1 VKYKGVWQADY
12 AIPMKDALSI
22 PAADNKID
30 NQKAGVVAVDL
41 IVAPSAKPGEQKGT
55 ITISAGGADVK
66 LTLQLSVAAATIPP
80 ELHFIPELNCY
91 NGPGEAGSDQWFD
104 SHRLAHY
111 HRCAINRVPYSQGGT
126 PHRDMTPTAGPDGHI
141 TDWALY
147 DKNVG
152 PLLDGSAFKDNPRA
166 GVPLALL
173 YLPFHECWPLPMA
186 ENYKPGVAVEG
197 KDWKQLHDIFG
208 KPPEQAFPQS
218 YQDAFVNAVS
228 DFAKHAEEKGWTKT
242 ELQGYNNNKV
252 QYNKDKLKGTAWT
265 MDEPYMYLDWHAL
278 LFFSRLFHKGIA
290 SAKAAHFAY
299 RGDISRPMW
308 QGNCFDGLMET
319 IDANSEMFS
328 MMPLMKD
335 LKRRTGMRLVC
346 YGGANDQNRANHE
359 TAAWCLKS
367 YVNECDGALPWQSLG
382 GDEAFDKGDNLE
394 NGNSLI
400 VDGRKRFG
408 VNAIASFRVH
418 AFRSGAQLA
427 ELLRLLEQKKGWSRA
442 HSGALVAQLIPLG
455 AEFKQSFA
463 DDAAALQFS
472 EMNGDRFVQ
481 LKEGILKLLEQP

>member
-1 VKYKGVWQADY
+1 VKIKDTWQGDY

-22 PAADNKID
+22 PAADNKVGD
-30 NQKAGVVAVDL
+30 QKAGVVAVDL
-41 IVAPSAKPGEQKGT
+41 IVPPSAKPGEQSGT
-55 ITISAGGADVK
+55 VTVSVGGADVQLK
-66 LTLQLSVAAATIPP
+66 LRLKVCGAAIPP
-80 ELHFIPELNCY
+80 EMHFIPELNAY
-91 NGPGEAGSDQWFD
+91 GGPGEAGSEMWFD

-111 HRCAINRVPYSQGGT
+111 NRCAINRVPYSQGGN
-126 PHRDMTPTAGPDGHI
+126 PHRDMTPPAGPDGHI

-166 GVPLALL
+166 GTPVALL
-173 YLPFHECWPLPMA
+173 YLPFHECYPLPMA
-186 ENYKPGVAVEG
+186 GNYNPGVKTDGEN
-197 KDWKQLHDIFG
+197 WKPIHDILA

-242 ELQGYNNNKV
+242 ELQCYNNNKV
-252 QYNKDKLKGTAWT
+252 QYNKDRVKGTAWT
-265 MDEPYMYLDWHAL
+265 MDEPYMYLDWQAL
-278 LFFSRLFHKGIA
+278 LFYSRLFHKGTA
-290 SAKAAHFAY
+290 GVKAPHFAY

-319 IDANSEMFS
+319 MSANSGMFT

-335 LKRRTGMRLVC
+335 LKRRTNIRLVC
-346 YGGANDQNRANHE
+346 YGGANEQSRANHE
-359 TAAWCLKS
+359 TTAWCLKS
-367 YVNECDGALPWQSLG
+367 YIAECDGALPWQSLG
-382 GDEAFDKGDNLE
+382 GDQAFDKGDSLE

-418 AFRSGAQLA
+418 AFRAGAQLA
-427 ELLRLLEQKKGWSRA
+427 ELLRLLEQKKGWGRA
-442 HSGALVAQLIPLG
+442 HSGALVAQFIPLG
-455 AEFKQSFA
+455 AEFKQAFA
-463 DDAAALQFS
+463 DDAAAIKFGEL
-472 EMNGDRFVQ
+472 NGDSFVK
-481 LKEGILKLLEQP
+481 LKEGILKLLAE